1 MSNILENMTNPSNKE
16 KLEDQMSRIKED
28 PTLKPILDEI
38 ETGGPSA
45 MMKYVMLIFTNDV
58 LAFLWTNVIFF
69 FLGTGMTKMFLKNL
83 AKQWELEFPGKLQLQ
98 LKFLALKKQKKLDM
112 RMSLLCIILLVL
124 VMLRYCG

>member
-58 LAFLWTNVIFF
+58 LAFL
-69 FLGTGMTKMFLKNL
+69 
-83 AKQWELEFPGKLQLQ
+83 
-98 LKFLALKKQKKLDM
+98 
-112 RMSLLCIILLVL
+112 
-124 VMLRYCG
+124 

>member
-1 MSNILENMTNPSNKE
+1 MTNPSNKE

-58 LAFLWTNVIFF
+58 LAFL
-69 FLGTGMTKMFLKNL
+69 
-83 AKQWELEFPGKLQLQ
+83 
-98 LKFLALKKQKKLDM
+98 
-112 RMSLLCIILLVL
+112 
-124 VMLRYCG
+124 